1 MEEKTE
7 LNDIILNQGNSG
19 SSSKKILLAIASL
32 AIILIIVVVIMN
44 SMQSQNIQNLPQPIL
59 PKEPKSVA
67 TQVQDVIEEDPLFEP
82 IEVINEPT
90 SSDNLEKIAQKLK
103 EDSLKE
109 EIVQEEVVIQ
119 ETKVQPVVTPK
130 PKPKPKPKAQP
141 KPVVKRPVVAKPTKT
156 PKKPSYI
163 NGVSKGKHYIQVGSF
178 AQYKPNKSFLNK
190 ITSGGNSYTF
200 HEVMINGKRL
210 NKVLIGPFDSKA
222 QAKKALPKIRK
233 NIIKGAFIVKV

>member
-7 LNDIILNQGNSG
+7 LNDIILNQGGSG
-19 SSSKKILLAIASL
+19 GGSKKILLAVASL

-44 SMQSQNIQNLPQPIL
+44 SMQSQSIQNLPQPVL
-59 PKEPKSVA
+59 PKEPKSVT
-67 TQVQDVIEEDPLFEP
+67 TQVQNIIEEDPLFEP
-82 IEVINEPT
+82 VEVINET
-90 SSDNLEKIAQKLK
+90 TNSDNLDKIAQKLK

-109 EIVQEEVVIQ
+109 ETIKEVVII
-119 ETKVQPVVTPK
+119 EEPKVEPVVTPK
-130 PKPKPKPKAQP
+130 PTP
-141 KPVVKRPVVAKPTKT
+141 KPVAKKKVAPKPVQTVKKA
-156 PKKPSYI
+156 SYVD
-163 NGVSKGKHYIQVGSF
+163 GVSKGKHYIQVGSF